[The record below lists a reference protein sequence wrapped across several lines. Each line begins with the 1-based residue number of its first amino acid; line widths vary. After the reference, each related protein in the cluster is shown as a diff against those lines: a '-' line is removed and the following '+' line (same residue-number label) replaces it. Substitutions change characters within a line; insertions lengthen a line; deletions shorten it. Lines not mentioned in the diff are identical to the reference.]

1 MNYKKGFTLIE
12 LLAVIL
18 ILGIIALIAIP
29 TVTNILSESKKASL
43 KETAQ
48 TIVNTIGDQC
58 NKSTLTDETITN
70 SYYISGGTPVP
81 AIDVKGKLP
90 TDGVANVSSTCDVE
104 IVVTS
109 GNYCAIKDYG
119 NDSVAIG
126 TVNGDNC
133 VLSNGTSIESPIT
146 TTPSSCFI
154 YTEAGAIT
162 GYHFEDAGCPNEI
175 NVPDQINGTT
185 ITSIAD
191 GAFISHYDYILYG
204 NDYTGVMDTSNNYD
218 FYVSNFEATYGF
230 PLEIDYVVPVSNADA
245 IQKECYANPSATAVI
260 KPINYELTG
269 SDGFTYCTVDYD
281 EAFENTIVYSTNITS
296 VNLGNAKH
304 LTSIGKAAFFGN
316 SIGSVL
322 FGSIP
327 LQNIGASAFEHN
339 SISRTLYLDK
349 LPQLTDIGGYAFSD
363 NIIESVTL
371 PNSLEKLNTGA
382 FYINSINSIN
392 FNNGTDYIG
401 KWAFEDNNLS
411 NLTLSNTTT
420 YIDSYAFYDNTITAV
435 TIPDSVQ
442 ELGRNVFTHNNI
454 STLKL
459 GSSLQTIGTEAFNT
473 AGTITNVTIP
483 NSVTTIGIGAFA
495 HSGVVNLNLGTGVKT
510 ISNWAFYDN
519 KITSLVIPNSVTF
532 LDHDSFY
539 TNKITS
545 LTIGSGL
552 TSLPTRAFTSN
563 LLTTVNIPST
573 ITTIAADSFSINP
586 TLTTINVNK
595 ATNSITNS
603 PWGATGATVNWL
615 G

>member
-1 MNYKKGFTLIE
+1 MKSKKGFTLIE

-48 TIVNTIGDQC
+48 TIVNTISDQC
-58 NKSTLTDETITN
+58 NSSTLTNESITN

-81 AIDVKGKLP
+81 TINVSGKLP
-90 TDGVANVSSTCDVE
+90 TDGVANVSDSCDVE
-104 IVVTS
+104 MTVTS

-119 NDSVAIG
+119 TDSVEVG
-126 TVNGDNC
+126 TVDGNNC
-133 VLSNGTSIESPIT
+133 ILSDGTSVVSPIAS
-146 TTPSSCFI
+146 TPSSCFV
-154 YTEAGAIT
+154 YTAGGVIT
-162 GYHFEDAGCPNEI
+162 GYHFEDASCPKEI

-185 ITSIAD
+185 ITSIAEA
-191 GAFISHYDYILYG
+191 AFVEDYDYILYG

-245 IQKECYANPSATAVI
+245 IQKKCYANPSATAVI
-260 KPINYELTG
+260 KPINYKLTG
-269 SDGFTYCTVDYD
+269 SDGFTYCTVDYNA
-281 EAFENTIVYSTNITS
+281 AFENTVVYNTNITS

-304 LTSIGKAAFFGN
+304 LTSIGNAAFFGN
-316 SIGSVL
+316 SIKSVL

-327 LQNIGASAFEHN
+327 LQNIGASAFDYN
-339 SISRTLYLDK
+339 NISGTLYLDK
-349 LPQLTDIGGYAFSD
+349 LPQLTDIGGYAFEG
-363 NIIESVTL
+363 NMIENVNL
-371 PNSLEKLNTGA
+371 PNSLENLNTGA
-382 FYINSINSIN
+382 FYDNDISSIN

-401 KWAFEDNNLS
+401 QWAFEDNNLTS
-411 NLTLSNTTT
+411 IALSNTTT
-420 YIDSYAFYDNTITAV
+420 YIDSYAFYNNGITSV
-435 TIPDSVQ
+435 TIPDSVVT
-442 ELGRNVFTHNNI
+442 LGRNVFTHNNI

-483 NSVTTIGIGAFA
+483 NSVITIGIGAFA
-495 HSGVVNLNLGTGVKT
+495 HSGVVNLNLGAGVKT

-545 LTIGSGL
+545 LTIGSGI

-563 LLTTVNIPST
+563 LLTTVNIPSN
-573 ITTIAADSFSINP
+573 ITTIAADAFSLNP

-595 ATNSITNS
+595 ASNSITNK
-603 PWGATGATVNWL
+603 PWGATSATINWL